1 MDENKP
7 VVVNER
13 RGVDGSQVLAILHG
27 DFVRAHVPL
36 TRFLVVPERWKCQE
50 KTKQQVEQNV
60 EYCCNYIGVKIMFS
74 FGGYI
79 VILRLGVHVSSK
91 LRENAEQ
98 QSCLVFD
105 DCAM

>member
-1 MDENKP
+1 MNRMDENKP

-36 TRFLVVPERWKCQE
+36 TRFLVVPEEWKCQE
-50 KTKQQVEQNV
+50 KTKQEVEQNV

-74 FGGYI
+74 FGG
-79 VILRLGVHVSSK
+79 
-91 LRENAEQ
+91 
-98 QSCLVFD
+98 
-105 DCAM
+105 

>member
-36 TRFLVVPERWKCQE
+36 TRFLVVPEGWESVKKKRRRKRLSRVL
-50 KTKQQVEQNV
+50 K
-60 EYCCNYIGVKIMFS
+60 YCCNYIGVKIMFS
-74 FGGYI
+74 FGG
-79 VILRLGVHVSSK
+79 
-91 LRENAEQ
+91 
-98 QSCLVFD
+98 
-105 DCAM
+105 